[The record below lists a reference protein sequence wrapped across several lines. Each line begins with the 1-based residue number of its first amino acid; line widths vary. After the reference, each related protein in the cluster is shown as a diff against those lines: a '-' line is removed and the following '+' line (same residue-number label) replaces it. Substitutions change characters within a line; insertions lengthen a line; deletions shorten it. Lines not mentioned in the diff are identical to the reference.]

1 MAIDRRLLKILVTSM
16 GGDLAQSAIR
26 ILREVYP
33 SFKIIGIDSLAQPFF
48 SRTVDEFYVSPNGL
62 SDIFLHWLGEF
73 CIEKKVDLV
82 IPFSESEISKLY
94 SSNKIDKSKI
104 LVANDK
110 TIEIGL
116 DKLKTN
122 QYLLN
127 LGNFAPK
134 TYDDPLDSSI
144 QFPVVIKERFGNGS
158 KNVQICSNFTQLDF
172 YYEQMNNPIIQQLLS
187 PREEEITCAIYRL
200 KNGETR
206 ILQMHR
212 KLSGGRTLWA
222 KIVSNKL
229 VEDLCQLVALE
240 MQLTGAMNT
249 QLILTSDGPKIF
261 EINPRYSSTM
271 EMRHR
276 IGFTDL
282 VWAIDEHFGYQQ
294 RNYIK
299 PSPKFIV
306 GRTDQI
312 VVLEI

>member
-1 MAIDRRLLKILVTSM
+1 MAIDRRHLKILVTSV

-33 SFKIIGIDSLAQPFF
+33 SFKIIGIDASAQPFF
-48 SRTVDEFYVSPNGL
+48 SKTIDEFYVSPSGL
-62 SDIFLHWLGEF
+62 ADIFLNWLDEF

-82 IPFSESEISKLY
+82 IPFSESEIFKLY
-94 SSNKIDKSKI
+94 SSKRIVKSKLLI
-104 LVANDK
+104 ANDK

-122 QYLLN
+122 RYLLN

-134 TYDDPLDSSI
+134 TYDSPLNSSI

-158 KNVQICSNFTQLDF
+158 KNVQICSNFTQLNF
-172 YYEQMNNPIIQQLLS
+172 YYEQMNNPMIQQLLS
-187 PREEEITCAIYRL
+187 PLDEEITCAIYRF

-206 ILQMHR
+206 VLQMHR
-212 KLSGGRTLWA
+212 KMSGGRTLWA
-222 KIVSNKL
+222 KIISNKL
-229 VEDLCQLVALE
+229 VEELCQLAASDL
-240 MQLTGAMNT
+240 QLIGAMNT
-249 QLILTSDGPKIF
+249 QLILTSHGPKIF
-261 EINPRYSSTM
+261 EINPRYSSTI

-276 IGFTDL
+276 VGFTDL